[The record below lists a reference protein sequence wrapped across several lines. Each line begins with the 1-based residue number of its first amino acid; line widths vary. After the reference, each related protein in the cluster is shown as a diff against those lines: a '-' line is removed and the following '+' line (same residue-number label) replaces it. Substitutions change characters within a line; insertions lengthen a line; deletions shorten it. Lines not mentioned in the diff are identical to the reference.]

1 MSLWSPVDLVN
12 GSGSRNVKNNNNN
25 SLTNGN
31 TSRNNYEQILEQLNA
46 KLFSNPQ
53 LNSDGKLRVSLWNS
67 LRSSSTIVDYK
78 SRLANHTFSPTSFM
92 QSAASAK
99 LHEKSNAQPVGPERK
114 QCVRSAAATVDQ
126 PRRPKPAAAKR
137 NVQ

>member
-12 GSGSRNVKNNNNN
+12 GSGSRNVKNNNNS

-53 LNSDGKLRVSLWNS
+53 LNSDGKLRVSL
-67 LRSSSTIVDYK
+67 
-78 SRLANHTFSPTSFM
+78 
-92 QSAASAK
+92 
-99 LHEKSNAQPVGPERK
+99 
-114 QCVRSAAATVDQ
+114 
-126 PRRPKPAAAKR
+126 
-137 NVQ
+137 